1 MDNFDL
7 REYLKENKLLKEN
20 KQHFVYKTTFPNGD
34 TFYSV
39 SEQNPTPE
47 LFKSKTISVA
57 LNNTS
62 KGRATTNFQNQVA
75 DLQNP
80 KEELEVELVDTFDTK
95 EEAITLKDESID
107 DDPNSINSGVNYKDK
122 SGTKFAKKRID
133 PIGQE
138 LIDAGTMAMT
148 NRYIIIPTSAH
159 NQEQSKYFQNLNP
172 ARAKE
177 FGNYGVVSPLKTKS
191 KEHKL
196 LTRNDWRVL
205 AQKSPGFVVYDFQ
218 QLQGIIDGLQTK

>member
-7 REYLKENKLLKEN
+7 REYLKENRLLKEN

-47 LFKSKTISVA
+47 LFKNKTISVA

-95 EEAITLKDESID
+95 EEANTLKDESID
-107 DDPNSINSGVNYKDK
+107 NDPNSINSGGNYKDK
-122 SGTKFAKKRID
+122 SGAKSNQTINLSKED
-133 PIGQE
+133 SLSSNGEYYVAAAKLNKYPDLKGKVDMNSK
-138 LIDAGTMAMT
+138 LNHPLKGLYYKLTT
-148 NRYIIIPTSAH
+148 NRVNRT
-159 NQEQSKYFQNLNP
+159 
-172 ARAKE
+172 
-177 FGNYGVVSPLKTKS
+177 
-191 KEHKL
+191 
-196 LTRNDWRVL
+196 
-205 AQKSPGFVVYDFQ
+205 
-218 QLQGIIDGLQTK
+218 